1 MKYSAAEEKSPRA
14 SVAHPFLAVPAAQG
28 NKSMALLFL
37 FFSLFPAFP
46 GVSTGKIQLQNNE
59 ECQGGIHC
67 KKREQSLPACPAGFF
82 CPGGNSSVVP
92 VPCPPGTFRAE
103 GAALPSHRCLPC
115 PVDFSNPRPGQKFC
129 FPCGSEAVQ
138 PAEGQRTCV
147 CLGKGQVFQP
157 RDGLCAC
164 PPGFRRAGRDG
175 KLCARLSYPVCH
187 PPASRNQDGQCLSS
201 AGWARYC
208 SHKVCAV
215 PEDFRGYD
223 KALGLCIC
231 HSASLEEICNS
242 QCRMQ
247 QNLPLHLSCAGGKA
261 QLVITHT
268 NGSKTAV
275 LLEGS
280 RKVLPNPN
288 FSLEDACAAGQQTH
302 PVHVVEMGEKGFLG
316 VYNPDPQRIHDLL
329 MLDEA
334 PSLHKTPET
343 TCSTRTL
350 SLTGEISGA

>member
-147 CLGKGQVFQP
+147 CLGKGQVFQ
-157 RDGLCAC
+157 
-164 PPGFRRAGRDG
+164 
-175 KLCARLSYPVCH
+175 
-187 PPASRNQDGQCLSS
+187 
-201 AGWARYC
+201 
-208 SHKVCAV
+208 VCAV

-334 PSLHKTPET
+334 PSLHKTPDPGERREQIPTPPNSTSKSKSQFLGILNPTVCIGPSET
-343 TCSTRTL
+343 LLFLL
-350 SLTGEISGA
+350 SREHFPLYDV